1 MNNNFFVLRNMTIS
15 SETFLLN
22 KHQNKQQMKRTI
34 IKRGLT
40 FKLIISIFSSVALVF
55 MLIFFD
61 NYHISKKMV
70 EKNLKLNAELI
81 SKNIVYKAEKILGLV
96 QEIPNNFSKIIED
109 SSYSEAEINSIL
121 RLEVE
126 NNTEI
131 WGASIAYEPF
141 YSNPRK
147 KYYAPYY
154 HRNKKEIEFKY
165 LGNDQYDYFTMD
177 WYKIPKELN
186 RPLWS
191 EPYYDKGGGNV
202 IMSTY
207 SVPLYR
213 AKNGE
218 KHFIG
223 ILTADV
229 SLDLLR
235 DYFDSIKVFKSGYAF
250 MISKNGTYISHPIKK
265 LIINETIFSIADGQ
279 KSSEMSEIGR
289 KMIKGE
295 STFAETEFYNI
306 RYNKLSRI
314 AYAPV
319 SLNGWSVGVVFP
331 VDEFMEDINNLFIR
345 IMFLGLGGLFIIF
358 LVVIFISRSITS
370 PLRKLS
376 IATDKVADGDF
387 NFEIPP
393 ISSNDEVGSL
403 NKSFVSM
410 RFALKTYIEN
420 LKLTTSAK
428 EKIESELKIA
438 RDIQMGMIPRKFP
451 AFPDRNEFDIYGFIE
466 PAKEVGGDL
475 YDFFFIDDERLC
487 FAIGDVSGKGT
498 PAALFMAV
506 TSTILRAE
514 TQIAGLNT
522 NRVIDLMNNYLCN
535 NNEGSLFVT
544 LFLGILNISTGEVEY
559 VNAGHN
565 YPFVIRSS
573 GTVSEL
579 NTSHCIPLGISI
591 NTVFKSN
598 TFKLEKGDTIFLYT
612 DGVSEAFNINNQQ
625 YSIKRISK
633 ILANQANHSPFEI
646 IHHIVDDLKAFS
658 TGAEQ
663 SDDISILAIKYF
675 SKQLSETPAE
685 IQQIVIK
692 NSKDNLSSL
701 SEKIIRLCNDWKLS
715 AEICYKVNLVVEKL
729 ISNTIFYGYIDTLE
743 HDIVLNLKCDKN
755 AICIEII
762 DDAIEFVPVAQ
773 KSADTISD
781 INERQVGGL
790 GIHLVKNFTDVF
802 TYLRENTKNIIK
814 IEIHF

>member
-1 MNNNFFVLRNMTIS
+1 M
-15 SETFLLN
+15 
-22 KHQNKQQMKRTI
+22 HHMKRTK

-40 FKLIISIFSSVALVF
+40 FKLIILIFSSVAIIF
-55 MLIFFD
+55 TLIFLD

-81 SKNIVYKAEKILGLV
+81 TKNIVYKAEKILGSV

-109 SSYSEAEINSIL
+109 SSYSEAEINRIL

-126 NNTEI
+126 NNSEI
-131 WGASIAYEPF
+131 FGASIAYEPF
-141 YSNPRK
+141 YSDSTK

-154 HRNKKEIEFKY
+154 YRNKNEIKFKY
-165 LGNDQYDYFTMD
+165 LGNEQYDYFTMD
-177 WYKIPKELN
+177 WYKIAKELN
-186 RPLWS
+186 RPTWS
-191 EPYYDKGGGNV
+191 EPYYDKGGGDV

-213 AKNGE
+213 EKKGE

-250 MISKNGTYISHPIKK
+250 MISKNGTYISHPIKE
-265 LIINETIFSIADGQ
+265 LIINETIFSIAKAQ
-279 KSSEMSEIGR
+279 KSSEMSVIGR

-295 STFAETEFYNI
+295 SIFAETEFYNI

-331 VDEFMEDINNLFIR
+331 VDEFMADVNNLFIR
-345 IMFLGLGGLFIIF
+345 IMFLGLGGLFIIC
-358 LVVIFISRSITS
+358 LVIIFISRSITS

-376 IATDKVADGDF
+376 IATDKFAEGDF
-387 NFEIPP
+387 SFIIPP
-393 ISSNDEVGSL
+393 VSSNDEVGSL
-403 NKSFVSM
+403 NKSFVRM
-410 RFALKTYIEN
+410 RSALKTYIEN

-438 RDIQMGMIPRKFP
+438 REIQMGMIPRKFP

-498 PAALFMAV
+498 PAALFMAI
-506 TSTILRAE
+506 TTTIMRAE

-522 NRVIDLMNNYLCN
+522 SRVIDLMNNYLCK
-535 NNEGSLFVT
+535 NNEGNLFVT
-544 LFLGILNISTGEVEY
+544 LFLGILNTSTGEVEY
-559 VNAGHN
+559 INAGHN
-565 YPFVIRSS
+565 YPFVIKSS
-573 GTVSEL
+573 GNVSEL
-579 NTSHCIPLGISI
+579 NTTHCIPLGISV
-591 NTVFKSN
+591 NSCRNPN

-625 YSIKRISK
+625 YSIKRISE
-633 ILANQANHSPFEI
+633 ILGNQEHHTPFEI
-646 IHHIVDDLKAFS
+646 IHHIVGDVKAFS
-658 TGAEQ
+658 QGTEQ
-663 SDDISILAIKYF
+663 SDDISLLAIQY
-675 SKQLSETPAE
+675 SGKQLLKTSA
-685 IQQIVIK
+685 QNYQLVIK
-692 NSKDNLSSL
+692 NSIGNLSSI
-701 SEKIIRLCNDWKLS
+701 SEMITRLGINWKLS
-715 AEICYKVNLVVEKL
+715 SEVCKKVNLVIEEL
-729 ISNTIFYGYIDTLE
+729 ISNTIFYGYSDTLE
-743 HDIVLNLKCDKN
+743 HDIILNLMCDEN
-755 AICIEII
+755 TLSIEII
-762 DDAIEFVPVAQ
+762 DDAKEFNPVAQ
-773 KSADTISD
+773 ESADTNSD
-781 INERQVGGL
+781 INEREIGGL
-790 GIHLVKNFTDVF
+790 GIHLVKNLTDAF
-802 TYLRENTKNIIK
+802 TYQRKDIKNIIK